1 MSGATWR
8 IRNLKA
14 FRSLF
19 LCSPLVCSRTNKTLE
34 LKVNYCRI
42 LTGEKPCLHTGE
54 LSSIWSHGWL
64 SVRSGQEL
72 HVELLSRGC
81 ILLLVFG
88 VCLFFKPSENCIIYK
103 KMY

>member
-54 LSSIWSHGWL
+54 LSFIWSHGWL

-72 HVELLSRGC
+72 HVELLGGGVYFVVS
-81 ILLLVFG
+81 IWSLFVF
-88 VCLFFKPSENCIIYK
+88 
-103 KMY
+103 

>member
-1 MSGATWR
+1 MSQATWR
-8 IRNLKA
+8 TRNLKA

-19 LCSPLVCSRTNKTLE
+19 LWSPLVCGRNNKTLK

-42 LTGEKPCLHTGE
+42 LTGEKPCLHIGE
-54 LSSIWSHGWL
+54 VSSIWSHGLL

-72 HVELLSRGC
+72 HVELLAGGC

-88 VCLFFKPSENCIIYK
+88 SVCFLNQVKSVL
-103 KMY
+103 